1 MPAHLVSHDS
11 TAVTSTPGTS
21 LVLSCQF
28 ETCHPGRASQ
38 RGAQLCARTR
48 PRGAGPKQVL
58 GLKPRVPDL
67 QSQHSGVAAT
77 EFTSGVAVTTH
88 EDILRHG

>member
-1 MPAHLVSHDS
+1 MRQGA
-11 TAVTSTPGTS
+11 G
-21 LVLSCQF
+21 
-28 ETCHPGRASQ
+28 GRE
-38 RGAQLCARTR
+38 GERTR

-67 QSQHSGVAAT
+67 QSQRSGVAAT